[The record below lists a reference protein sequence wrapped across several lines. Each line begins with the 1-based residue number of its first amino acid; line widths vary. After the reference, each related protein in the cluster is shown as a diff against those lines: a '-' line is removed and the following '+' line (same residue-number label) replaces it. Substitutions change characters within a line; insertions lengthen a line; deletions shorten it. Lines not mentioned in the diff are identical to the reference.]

1 MRNRHANPETN
12 RKPRGRRRLRLAGAL
27 LFAAVLASVAH
38 AQQDSPAPAA
48 KQAASRA
55 ATHPTVSAELDRV
68 IAVVNNQVVLASDL
82 DAEMRLFQLLP
93 RSNGRELEPARAL
106 ERLTTRAVIEQQI
119 LLEDPH
125 GMDVTPAELESSITE
140 LRQTLPACKQ
150 RDCESEAGWAAYL
163 ASLGLSPERVAA
175 YWTNRIAIL
184 RFIELRFRS
193 GIRIAPEEIEKYY
206 KETML
211 PMYATPGAAPALDHV
226 SARIQEILLQQR
238 VNELLNEWLKSLQ
251 YQGQVEVL
259 DPALRV
265 AVEAATPAPKSA
277 QPDGIATK
285 PGGGNGGGHEPL

>member
-68 IAVVNNQVVLASDL
+68 IAVVNNQVVLA
-82 DAEMRLFQLLP
+82 

-211 PMYATPGAAPALDHV
+211 PMYATPGA
-226 SARIQEILLQQR
+226 
-238 VNELLNEWLKSLQ
+238 
-251 YQGQVEVL
+251 
-259 DPALRV
+259 
-265 AVEAATPAPKSA
+265 
-277 QPDGIATK
+277 
-285 PGGGNGGGHEPL
+285 